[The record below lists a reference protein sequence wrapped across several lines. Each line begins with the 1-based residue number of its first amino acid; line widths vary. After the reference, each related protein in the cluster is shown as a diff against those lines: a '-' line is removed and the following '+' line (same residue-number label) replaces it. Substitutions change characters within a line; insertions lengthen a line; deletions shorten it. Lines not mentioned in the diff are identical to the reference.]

1 MTWESA
7 VIMGL
12 CALNLILILALL
24 VRPEAKRDG
33 WPNLD
38 KVLRDPKMKAAQT
51 SLDKI
56 KQGAYPAAPE
66 PPKDNGSVI
75 LMTQERDARL
85 LDGQDD

>member
-24 VRPEAKRDG
+24 ARPEAKRDG

-38 KVLRDPKMKAAQT
+38 KVLKDPKMKAAQA
-51 SLDKI
+51 SLNKI

-66 PPKDNGSVI
+66 TKDNGSVI
-75 LMTQERDARL
+75 LLTAERDARL
-85 LDGQDD
+85 LDGQDE